1 MDRLIHKTQ
10 SSRRR
15 AHRVRTRLSGTNQ
28 RPRLS
33 VHISNMH
40 VTAQIIDDSTG
51 QTLSYASSVGK
62 KATGNMSSRASL
74 VGEEIA
80 KKAKQAKVSRV
91 VFDRGPKKY
100 HGRIKSL
107 ADAARA
113 GGLEF

>member
-10 SSRRR
+10 SSKRR
-15 AHRVRTRLSGTNQ
+15 AHRVRARLSGTKQ
-28 RPRLS
+28 RPRLT

-62 KATGNMSSRASL
+62 GADGNMTTKASL
-74 VGEEIA
+74 VGEDIA
-80 KKAKQAKVSRV
+80 KKAKQAKVSEV

-107 ADAARA
+107 ADTARA
-113 GGLEF
+113 GGLKF

>member
-1 MDRLIHKTQ
+1 
-10 SSRRR
+10 
-15 AHRVRTRLSGTNQ
+15 
-28 RPRLS
+28 
-33 VHISNMH
+33 MH
-40 VTAQIIDDSTG
+40 VTAQIIDDNSG
-51 QTLSYASSVGK
+51 QTLAYASSVGK
-62 KATGNMSSRASL
+62 KADGNMSSKASL

-107 ADAARA
+107 ADAART